1 MINWSTITMLSDS
14 QIMTSEVEN
23 SIMSDTSDTVIENV
37 LILQGGG
44 SLGAFGC
51 GVFKALA
58 NSNVKIDIIAGTS
71 IGGLNAS
78 IIAGAKAE
86 DHPEKALEQYWLE
99 LGEGSSANFMNS
111 PFMEGLAGNQTLT
124 LTPLPPP
131 LTTTTPT
138 TTDHSV
144 MTHISQVKSIIS
156 FYTSAIYGDN
166 KIFLPRWRPEFAFTD
181 PEYFTPN
188 KWTYLYDH
196 SPLVKTAE
204 KYIDYNKLQPNG
216 KPNSRLIITAVNVM
230 TAEPLIFD
238 STKQQITSKHIL
250 AATGY
255 PSYYFPWVEVEKGVY
270 AWDGSLLSNTPLRE
284 VIDASPVKDKRV
296 FLVENYPK
304 RCDALPDNLL
314 EVQHRARDI
323 MFSDKT
329 IHNVQMSKTITY
341 YLRLID
347 DLYKMLESQFNSEKK
362 EDIKKFKKIRARYKK
377 VSEQHGAE
385 IKRVHYI
392 TRSEPFPSLY
402 ENADFSVETIKASIK
417 EGELKTNQILK
428 GIKMG

>member
-1 MINWSTITMLSDS
+1 
-14 QIMTSEVEN
+14 
-23 SIMSDTSDTVIENV
+23 MSNNVENV

-58 NSNVKIDIIAGTS
+58 NNNIKIHIIAGTS

-78 IIAGAKAE
+78 IIAGSKE

-99 LGEGSSANFMNS
+99 LAEGSANLNY
-111 PFMEGLAGNQTLT
+111 PFTEWLAGYPISTI
-124 LTPLPPP
+124 
-131 LTTTTPT
+131 TPT
-138 TTDHSV
+138 SSTPPMPTMDHSAL
-144 MTHISQVKSIIS
+144 THILQTKSTMS
-156 FYTSAIYGDN
+156 FYVSAIYGN
-166 KIFLPRWRPEFAFTD
+166 KKIFIPRWDPEFALTD
-181 PEYFTPN
+181 PQYFMPN
-188 KWTYLYDH
+188 KWTYMYDH

-204 KYIDYNKLQPNG
+204 KYIDFSKLQPNG
-216 KPNSRLIITAVNVM
+216 KPNSRLIITAVNVL

-238 STKQQITSKHIL
+238 STKQKITSKHIL

-255 PSYYFPWVEVEKGVY
+255 PSYYFRWVEVEEGVY

-284 VIDASPVKDKRV
+284 VIDASPVNDKRV

-304 RCDALPDNLL
+304 KGDMLPDNLS

-329 IHNVQMSKTITY
+329 LHSVKMSKAITY
-341 YLRLID
+341 YLRLIN
-347 DLYKMLESQFNSEKK
+347 DLYKMLEDHFDSNKK
-362 EDIKKFKKIRARYKK
+362 EDIKKFEKIRARYKK
-377 VSEQHGAE
+377 VSERHGAE
-385 IKRVHYI
+385 IKGVHYI

-402 ENADFSVETIKASIK
+402 ENADFSVDTVKASIK
-417 EGELKTNQILK
+417 DGESKTNQKLK
-428 GIKMG
+428 DIKMS

>member
-1 MINWSTITMLSDS
+1 MAET
-14 QIMTSEVEN
+14 
-23 SIMSDTSDTVIENV
+23 IENV

-58 NSNVKIDIIAGTS
+58 NNNIKIDIIAGTS
-71 IGGLNAS
+71 IGGLNAA
-78 IIAGAKAE
+78 IIAGSKE

-99 LGEGSSANFMNS
+99 LAEGSANLNS
-111 PFMEGLAGNQTLT
+111 PFIEWLT
-124 LTPLPPP
+124 GYPASTPAPLLPPP
-131 LTTTTPT
+131 TPT
-138 TTDHSV
+138 TTDHSAI
-144 MTHISQVKSIIS
+144 MHISQINSIMS
-156 FYTSAIYGDN
+156 FYSSAIYGND
-166 KIFLPRWRPEFAFTD
+166 KIFVPRWRPEFAFTD
-181 PEYFTPN
+181 RQYFTPN
-188 KWTYLYDH
+188 NWTYLYDH

-216 KPNSRLIITAVNVM
+216 KPNSRLIITAVNVL

-255 PSYYFPWVEVEKGVY
+255 PSYYFRWVEVEEGVY

-284 VIDASPVKDKRV
+284 VIEVSPVKDKQI

-304 RCDALPDNLL
+304 KCDTLPDNLL

-329 IHNVQMSKTITY
+329 LHSLKMSKAITY
-341 YLRLID
+341 YLKLIN
-347 DLYKMLESQFNSEKK
+347 DLYKMLEDHFDSNEK
-362 EDIKKFKKIRARYKK
+362 EDKRKFEKIRARYKK
-377 VSEQHGAE
+377 VSEEHGAE
-385 IKRVHYI
+385 IKSVYYI

-402 ENADFSVETIKASIK
+402 ENADFSVDTVKASIK
-417 EGELKTNQILK
+417 DGELKTNQKLK
-428 GIKMG
+428 DMEMS

>member
-1 MINWSTITMLSDS
+1 V
-14 QIMTSEVEN
+14 TSRAEN
-23 SIMSDTSDTVIENV
+23 STMSDDSVENV

-58 NSNVKIDIIAGTS
+58 NSNIKIDIIAGTS

-78 IIAGAKAE
+78 IIAGSKGE
-86 DHPEKALEQYWLE
+86 VPTEKALEQYWLE
-99 LGEGSSANFMNS
+99 LGESSIANLNS
-111 PFMEGLAGNQTLT
+111 PSMEGLARNPIPT
-124 LTPLPPP
+124 LTPLSSPA
-131 LTTTTPT
+131 TATI
-138 TTDHSV
+138 DHSA
-144 MTHISQVKSIIS
+144 MTHISEVKSVMS

-166 KIFLPRWRPEFAFTD
+166 KIFVPRWRPEFAFRD
-181 PEYFTPN
+181 PHYFTPN

-204 KYIDYNKLQPNG
+204 KYIDYNKLQPSG

-238 STKQQITSKHIL
+238 SAKQQITSKHIL

-255 PSYYFPWVEVEKGVY
+255 PSYYFGWAEVEKGVY

-284 VIDASPVKDKRV
+284 VIDASSVKDKRV

-304 RCDALPDNLL
+304 TCDTLPDNLL

-329 IHNVQMSKTITY
+329 LHNVQMSKTITY
-341 YLRLID
+341 YLRLIN
-347 DLYKMLESQFNSEKK
+347 DLYNMLEDHFNSEKK
-362 EDIKKFKKIRARYKK
+362 EEKEKFEKIRARYKK
-377 VSEQHGAE
+377 VSEEHGAE
-385 IKRVHYI
+385 IKRVHHI

-402 ENADFSVETIKASIK
+402 ENADFSLDTIKASIK
-417 EGELKTNQILK
+417 DGELKTNQILK
-428 GIKMG
+428 KISK

>member
-1 MINWSTITMLSDS
+1 
-14 QIMTSEVEN
+14 MTSRGRKFDLSNTVEK
-23 SIMSDTSDTVIENV
+23 V

-58 NSNVKIDIIAGTS
+58 NSNIKIDIIAGTS

-78 IIAGAKAE
+78 IIAGSKGE

-99 LGEGSSANFMNS
+99 LGEDSSANLNS
-111 PFMEGLAGNQTLT
+111 PFMEWLARYPLLT
-124 LTPLPPP
+124 PTPLPSPP
-131 LTTTTPT
+131 STPN
-138 TTDHSV
+138 TDHSA
-144 MTHISQVKSIIS
+144 MTHISQVKSVMS
-156 FYTSAIYGDN
+156 FYSSAIYGNN
-166 KIFLPRWRPEFAFTD
+166 KIFVPRWRPEFAFTD

-196 SPLVKTAE
+196 LPLLKTAE

-238 STKQQITSKHIL
+238 SAKQQITSKHIL

-255 PSYYFPWVEVEKGVY
+255 PSYYFPWAEVEKGVY

-284 VIDASPVKDKRV
+284 VIDASPVKDKQV

-329 IHNVQMSKTITY
+329 IHNIQMSKTITY
-341 YLRLID
+341 YLRLIN
-347 DLYKMLESQFNSEKK
+347 DLYKMLEDHFSSEKK
-362 EDIKKFKKIRARYKK
+362 EDIQKFEKIRARYKK
-377 VSEQHGAE
+377 VSKDHGAE

-402 ENADFSVETIKASIK
+402 ENADFSAETIKASIK
-417 EGELKTNQILK
+417 DGESKTNQILRA
-428 GIKMG
+428 IKMS

>member
-1 MINWSTITMLSDS
+1 
-14 QIMTSEVEN
+14 MTSRGRKFDYV
-23 SIMSDTSDTVIENV
+23 SDTTIENV

-58 NSNVKIDIIAGTS
+58 NSNIKIDIIAGTS

-78 IIAGAKAE
+78 IIAGSKGE
-86 DHPEKALEQYWLE
+86 DPPEKTLEQYWLE
-99 LGEGSSANFMNS
+99 LAEDSAANLNS
-111 PFMEGLAGNQTLT
+111 PFLEWLARYPILT
-124 LTPLPPP
+124 PPP
-131 LTTTTPT
+131 LPSSTPT
-138 TTDHSV
+138 TGHSA
-144 MTHISQVKSIIS
+144 MTHISQVKSVVS
-156 FYTSAIYGDN
+156 FYSSAIYGNN
-166 KIFLPRWRPEFAFTD
+166 KIFVPRWRPDFAFSD
-181 PEYFTPN
+181 PQYFTPD
-188 KWTYLYDH
+188 KWTYMYDH

-216 KPNSRLIITAVNVM
+216 KSNSRLIITAVNVM

-238 STKQQITSKHIL
+238 SAKQQITSKHIL

-255 PSYYFPWVEVEKGVY
+255 PSYYFPWAEVEEGVY

-304 RCDALPDNLL
+304 RSDALPDNLL

-329 IHNVQMSKTITY
+329 IHNIQMSKTITY
-341 YLRLID
+341 YLRLIN
-347 DLYKMLESQFNSEKK
+347 DLYKMLEDHFSSEKK
-362 EDIKKFKKIRARYKK
+362 EDIEKFEKIRARYKK
-377 VSEQHGAE
+377 VSEEHGAE

-402 ENADFSVETIKASIK
+402 ENADFSAETIKASIK
-417 EGELKTNQILK
+417 DGESKTNQILRA
-428 GIKMG
+428 IKMS

>member
-1 MINWSTITMLSDS
+1 
-14 QIMTSEVEN
+14 MTSRGRKFDYV
-23 SIMSDTSDTVIENV
+23 SDTTIENV

-58 NSNVKIDIIAGTS
+58 NSNIKIDIIAGTS

-78 IIAGAKAE
+78 IIAGSKGE
-86 DHPEKALEQYWLE
+86 DPPEKILEQYWLE
-99 LGEGSSANFMNS
+99 LGEDSAANLNS
-111 PFMEGLAGNQTLT
+111 PFLEWLARYPI
-124 LTPLPPP
+124 LTPPPPP
-131 LTTTTPT
+131 LPSPTPT
-138 TTDHSV
+138 TSHSA
-144 MTHISQVKSIIS
+144 MTHISQVKSVVS
-156 FYTSAIYGDN
+156 FYSSAIYGNN
-166 KIFLPRWRPEFAFTD
+166 KIFVPRWRPDFAFSD
-181 PEYFTPN
+181 PQYFTPD
-188 KWTYLYDH
+188 KWTYMYDH

-216 KPNSRLIITAVNVM
+216 KSNSRLIITAVNVM

-238 STKQQITSKHIL
+238 SAKQQITSKHIL

-255 PSYYFPWVEVEKGVY
+255 PSYYFPWAEVEEGVY

-329 IHNVQMSKTITY
+329 IHNIQMSKTITY
-341 YLRLID
+341 YLRLIN
-347 DLYKMLESQFNSEKK
+347 DLYKMLEDHFSSEKK
-362 EDIKKFKKIRARYKK
+362 EDIEKFEKIRARYKK
-377 VSEQHGAE
+377 VSEEHGAE

-402 ENADFSVETIKASIK
+402 ENADFSAETIKASIK
-417 EGELKTNQILK
+417 DGEVKTNQILRA
-428 GIKMG
+428 IKMS

>member
-1 MINWSTITMLSDS
+1 
-14 QIMTSEVEN
+14 MTSRGRKFDYV
-23 SIMSDTSDTVIENV
+23 SDTTIENV

-58 NSNVKIDIIAGTS
+58 NSNIKIDIIAGTS

-78 IIAGAKAE
+78 IIAGSKGE
-86 DHPEKALEQYWLE
+86 DPPEKTLEQYWLE
-99 LGEGSSANFMNS
+99 LGEDNAANLNS
-111 PFMEGLAGNQTLT
+111 PFLEWLARYPILT
-124 LTPLPPP
+124 PPP
-131 LTTTTPT
+131 LPSPTPT
-138 TTDHSV
+138 TGHSA
-144 MTHISQVKSIIS
+144 MTHISQVKSVVS
-156 FYTSAIYGDN
+156 FYSSAIYGNN
-166 KIFLPRWRPEFAFTD
+166 KIFVPRWRPDFAFSD
-181 PEYFTPN
+181 PQYFTPD
-188 KWTYLYDH
+188 KWTYMYDH

-216 KPNSRLIITAVNVM
+216 KSNSRLIITAVNVM

-238 STKQQITSKHIL
+238 SAKQQITSKHIL

-255 PSYYFPWVEVEKGVY
+255 PSYYFPWAEVEEGVY

-304 RCDALPDNLL
+304 RSDALPDNLL

-329 IHNVQMSKTITY
+329 IHNIQMSKTITY
-341 YLRLID
+341 YLRLIN
-347 DLYKMLESQFNSEKK
+347 DLYKMLEDHFSSEKK
-362 EDIKKFKKIRARYKK
+362 EDIEKFEKIRARYKK
-377 VSEQHGAE
+377 VSEEHGAE

-402 ENADFSVETIKASIK
+402 ENADFSAETIKASIK
-417 EGELKTNQILK
+417 DGESKTNQILRA
-428 GIKMG
+428 IKMS

>member
-1 MINWSTITMLSDS
+1 V
-14 QIMTSEVEN
+14 TSRAEN
-23 SIMSDTSDTVIENV
+23 STMSDDSVENV

-58 NSNVKIDIIAGTS
+58 NSNIKIDIIAGTS

-78 IIAGAKAE
+78 IIAGSKGE
-86 DHPEKALEQYWLE
+86 VPPEKALEQYWLE
-99 LGEGSSANFMNS
+99 LGESSIANLNS
-111 PFMEGLAGNQTLT
+111 PSMEGLARNPIPT
-124 LTPLPPP
+124 LTPLSSPA
-131 LTTTTPT
+131 TATI
-138 TTDHSV
+138 DHSA
-144 MTHISQVKSIIS
+144 MTHISEVKSVMS

-166 KIFLPRWRPEFAFTD
+166 KIFVPRWRPEFAFRD
-181 PEYFTPN
+181 PQYFTPN

-204 KYIDYNKLQPNG
+204 KYIDYNKLQPSG

-238 STKQQITSKHIL
+238 SAKQQITSKHIL

-255 PSYYFPWVEVEKGVY
+255 PSYYFGWAEVEKGVY

-284 VIDASPVKDKRV
+284 VIDASSVKDKRV

-304 RCDALPDNLL
+304 TCDTLPDNLL

-329 IHNVQMSKTITY
+329 LHNVQMSKTITY
-341 YLRLID
+341 YLRLIN
-347 DLYKMLESQFNSEKK
+347 DLYNMLEDHFNSEKNEEK
-362 EDIKKFKKIRARYKK
+362 EKFEKIRARYKK
-377 VSEQHGAE
+377 VSEEHGAE
-385 IKRVHYI
+385 IKRVHHI

-402 ENADFSVETIKASIK
+402 ENADFSLDTIKASIK
-417 EGELKTNQILK
+417 DGELKTNQILK
-428 GIKMG
+428 KISK

>member
-1 MINWSTITMLSDS
+1 
-14 QIMTSEVEN
+14 MTSRGRKLDYV
-23 SIMSDTSDTVIENV
+23 SDTTIENV

-58 NSNVKIDIIAGTS
+58 NSNIKIDIIAGTS

-78 IIAGAKAE
+78 IIAGSKGE
-86 DHPEKALEQYWLE
+86 DPPEKTLEQYWLE
-99 LGEGSSANFMNS
+99 LGEDSAANLNS
-111 PFMEGLAGNQTLT
+111 PFLEWLARYPILT
-124 LTPLPPP
+124 PPP
-131 LTTTTPT
+131 LPSPTPT
-138 TTDHSV
+138 TGHSA
-144 MTHISQVKSIIS
+144 MTHISQFKSVMS
-156 FYTSAIYGDN
+156 FYSSAIYGNN
-166 KIFLPRWRPEFAFTD
+166 KIFVPRWRPEFAFSD
-181 PEYFTPN
+181 PQYFTPD
-188 KWTYLYDH
+188 KWTYMYDH

-216 KPNSRLIITAVNVM
+216 KSNSRLIITAVNVM

-238 STKQQITSKHIL
+238 SAKQQITSKHIL

-255 PSYYFPWVEVEKGVY
+255 PSYYFPWAEVEEGVY

-341 YLRLID
+341 YLRLIN
-347 DLYKMLESQFNSEKK
+347 DLYKMLEDHFSSEKK
-362 EDIKKFKKIRARYKK
+362 EDIEKFEKIRARYKK
-377 VSEQHGAE
+377 VSEEHGAE

-402 ENADFSVETIKASIK
+402 ENADFSAETIKASIK
-417 EGELKTNQILK
+417 DGELKTNQILRA
-428 GIKMG
+428 IKMS

>member
-1 MINWSTITMLSDS
+1 
-14 QIMTSEVEN
+14 MTSRAEN
-23 SIMSDTSDTVIENV
+23 STMSDDSVENV

-58 NSNVKIDIIAGTS
+58 NSNMKIDIIAGTS

-78 IIAGAKAE
+78 IIAGSKGE
-86 DHPEKALEQYWLE
+86 DPPEKALEQYWLE
-99 LGEGSSANFMNS
+99 LGESSIANLNS
-111 PFMEGLAGNQTLT
+111 PFMEGLARNAIPT
-124 LTPLPPP
+124 LTPSPSPA
-131 LTTTTPT
+131 TA
-138 TTDHSV
+138 TTDHSA
-144 MTHISQVKSIIS
+144 MTHISQVKSVMS

-166 KIFLPRWRPEFAFTD
+166 KIFVPRWRPEFAFTD
-181 PEYFTPN
+181 PQYFRPD

-204 KYIDYNKLQPNG
+204 KYIDYDKLQPNG
-216 KPNSRLIITAVNVM
+216 KPNSRLIITAVNVK

-238 STKQQITSKHIL
+238 SAKQQITSKHIL

-255 PSYYFPWVEVEKGVY
+255 PSYYFSWAKVEEGVY

-284 VIDASPVKDKRV
+284 VIDASPVRDKRV

-304 RCDALPDNLL
+304 TCDTLPDNLL

-329 IHNVQMSKTITY
+329 LHNVQMSKTITY
-341 YLRLID
+341 YLRLIN
-347 DLYKMLESQFNSEKK
+347 DLYNMLEDHFDSEKK
-362 EDIKKFKKIRARYKK
+362 QEIEKFEKIRARYKK
-377 VSEQHGAE
+377 VSEKHGAE

-402 ENADFSVETIKASIK
+402 ENADFSVDTIKASIK
-417 EGELKTNQILK
+417 DGELKANQILK
-428 GIKMG
+428 DIKMS

>member
-1 MINWSTITMLSDS
+1 
-14 QIMTSEVEN
+14 MTSRGRKF
-23 SIMSDTSDTVIENV
+23 DLSDTVEKV

-58 NSNVKIDIIAGTS
+58 NSNIKIDIIAGTS

-78 IIAGAKAE
+78 IIAGSKGE

-99 LGEGSSANFMNS
+99 LGEDSSANLNS
-111 PFMEGLAGNQTLT
+111 PFMEWLARYPLLT
-124 LTPLPPP
+124 PTPLPPP
-131 LTTTTPT
+131 PSTPN
-138 TTDHSV
+138 TDHSA
-144 MTHISQVKSIIS
+144 MTHISQVKSVMS
-156 FYTSAIYGDN
+156 FYSSAIYGNN
-166 KIFLPRWRPEFAFTD
+166 KIFVPRWRPEFAFTD

-196 SPLVKTAE
+196 LPLLKTAE

-238 STKQQITSKHIL
+238 SAKQQITSKHIL

-255 PSYYFPWVEVEKGVY
+255 PSYYFPWAEVEKGVY

-284 VIDASPVKDKRV
+284 VIDASPVKDKQV

-341 YLRLID
+341 YLRLIN
-347 DLYKMLESQFNSEKK
+347 DLYKMLEDHFSSEKK
-362 EDIKKFKKIRARYKK
+362 EDIEKFEKIRARYKK
-377 VSEQHGAE
+377 VSEEHGAE

-402 ENADFSVETIKASIK
+402 ENADFSVDTIKASIK
-417 EGELKTNQILK
+417 DGELKTNQILK
-428 GIKMG
+428 GIKMS